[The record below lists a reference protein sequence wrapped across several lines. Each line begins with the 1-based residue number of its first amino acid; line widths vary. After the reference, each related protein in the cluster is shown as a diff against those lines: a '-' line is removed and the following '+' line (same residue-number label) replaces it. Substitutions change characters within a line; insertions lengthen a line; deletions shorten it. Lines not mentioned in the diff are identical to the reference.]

1 MSRSSAGS
9 DAHAAKRPRSRRSR
23 SKPHP
28 PSVARWSF
36 RVSPELYRRPVP
48 KLALAAAILWVGWRV
63 VAGTAA
69 DNLADTDPKA
79 ALKWSSNHPA
89 ALVNLADDEVSAS
102 AGDNQGAPPG
112 TELDAQEV
120 TDSAATVIANP
131 DLVADLANRALRAD
145 PLETDSLRLLAL
157 VADAKG
163 DTSRARS
170 LMELAAQYSKRDV
183 RVQSWLLNQRL
194 LDGDLDGALKSAD
207 FMLRTWPEA
216 RSIAEPLL
224 VALSSDPD
232 AVKPVVALLQTNP
245 PWRSWFVTTFP
256 GQVEDPA
263 PLETFF
269 KDLKAG
275 PAPPSKDEVNA
286 YLKRLL
292 DLGEFQTAYAARVDF
307 SSPGWVE
314 TLGQVNNG
322 GFEQPVDGLPF
333 GWLFANVRGTD
344 TEVVSESASNRAL
357 RIQFHNTR
365 VPYRHVSQ
373 VLLLRPGAL
382 QSVWKGKSRGTQE
395 RSRPAV
401 DDFLLLGRQGEA
413 WRNGTFQRF
422 NSLERILRRVRGS
435 RRERLRG
442 PTSAA

>member
-1 MSRSSAGS
+1 M
-9 DAHAAKRPRSRRSR
+9 AK
-23 SKPHP
+23 
-28 PSVARWSF
+28 
-36 RVSPELYRRPVP
+36 
-48 KLALAAAILWVGWRV
+48 
-63 VAGTAA
+63 
-69 DNLADTDPKA
+69 
-79 ALKWSSNHPA
+79 
-89 ALVNLADDEVSAS
+89 
-102 AGDNQGAPPG
+102 
-112 TELDAQEV
+112 
-120 TDSAATVIANP
+120 
-131 DLVADLANRALRAD
+131 RALRAD

-194 LDGDLDGALKSAD
+194 LDGDLDGALKSVD

-216 RSIAEPLL
+216 KSIAEPLL

-275 PAPPSKDEVNA
+275 PAPPTKDEVNA
-286 YLKRLL
+286 YLKRLV

-333 GWLFANVRGTD
+333 GWLFANVRGAD
-344 TEVVSESASNRAL
+344 TEVVSESASNHAL
-357 RIQFHNTR
+357 RVQFHNTR

-373 VLLLRPGAL
+373 ILLLRPGTYNLSGRVRAAAL
-382 QSVWKGKSRGTQE
+382 KNDRGLQWTISCYSEGKEKLGETERFSGSIPWKG
-395 RSRPAV
+395 
-401 DDFLLLGRQGEA
+401 F
-413 WRNGTFQRF
+413 
-422 NSLERILRRVRGS
+422 
-435 RRERLRG
+435 
-442 PTSAA
+442 SAAFVVPAEKGCEAQLLRLELPARVPAEQDISGDIWFDDMAITRTDAVLAE